1 MGCTNSSACN
11 CFLGNVW
18 INSTCPDLKTCT
30 DTCALDGED
39 ETGYKEKYGVEVD
52 KLGMMNLTFVKRYQ
66 TEGANGTNVGNR
78 VYLLEDDSHYKM
90 FKLLN
95 KEFTFTVDMS
105 NMPCGLNGAVYFVE
119 MDADGGIAKNPTN
132 KAGAKYGTGYCD
144 AQCPHDIKWIDGEAN
159 IIGWN
164 KSKSDPNSGAGKYGT
179 CCAELDIW
187 EANKISTQMTVHSC
201 STQGPHRC
209 EGVECGDN
217 NGKTPGD
224 PGDRFKG
231 VCDKNGCDFNPY
243 REGVHDF
250 YGPGPQFKLD
260 STKPMKVVT
269 QFITDDGT
277 DTGKLKEM
285 RRFYIQNNK
294 TIYNPQPSY
303 ASVTP
308 GNWTSISDD
317 MCKVQ
322 MTNFSDRFDVF
333 KDKGGIAGMGEAMA
347 RSMALVIS
355 LWDDHEVGMIWLDA
369 TDPYPIPA
377 GSSGAPRGTCNQT
390 SGNYTFV
397 EKCAARPATP
407 LPCPSPSCPAAPCQ
421 PLPSRPLAPLAITS
435 SSFPQL
441 FPAPRPPRPPR
452 LCPSKRVSYPC
463 SHLSFSTPPR
473 VHGDSYGL
481 FSDIRYGEIGT
492 TTGPSAPPLPSPCP
506 GGSLSACIAQCPTS
520 DPAKYKAC
528 LQNCIAQC
536 GHAAAVEEPQ
546 VTLFPGEHYGIPSS
560 FNKK

>member
-1 MGCTNSSACN
+1 MPIQHCDKANGCKWEKTSAVLDSNWRWTHKVGCTNSSACN

-164 KSKSDPNSGAGKYGT
+164 KSKSDPNAGAGKYGT

-209 EGVECGDN
+209 EGLECGDN

-390 SGNYTFV
+390 SGNYSFV
-397 EKCAARPATP
+397 EK
-407 LPCPSPSCPAAPCQ
+407 
-421 PLPSRPLAPLAITS
+421 
-435 SSFPQL
+435 
-441 FPAPRPPRPPR
+441 
-452 LCPSKRVSYPC
+452 
-463 SHLSFSTPPR
+463 